1 MRGCACAGD
10 RVRSETRRVH
20 GQRQSPDTTG
30 VRQGRTAAT
39 HRERHDATTHAPGG
53 DADDGAIPFSRLRAD
68 GHRAVSAADSHR
80 PARRAVGRAGSARL
94 HRQPPPGRLRMAD
107 RVATT
112 TSRLPSRSTRSALMP
127 MRKPMLG
134 TYIAWTRIN
143 LVFRCTYSSLARL
156 KRSISKGSDSGDT
169 KQTRGRGRVPLFLTG
184 LPTRAPALSGGS
196 NRAHEPPPLQ
206 STRASDISGSTPGEL

>member
-1 MRGCACAGD
+1 MANA
-10 RVRSETRRVH
+10 
-20 GQRQSPDTTG
+20 
-30 VRQGRTAAT
+30 
-39 HRERHDATTHAPGG
+39 
-53 DADDGAIPFSRLRAD
+53 
-68 GHRAVSAADSHR
+68 SHR
-80 PARRAVGRAGSARL
+80 IPQACGRDARPPHTGRGMTQLLTLREVMQMTALSRSAVYVLMDTAQFPQPIRIGRRAVRWVEQEVLDFIASRPRGGSA
-94 HRQPPPGRLRMAD
+94 MAD